1 MISGECQNWAG
12 EAAQFF
18 GGESHIRLMIRAIQ
32 RKITA
37 GNGKVRR
44 GRNRQIVN
52 PRNIAAE
59 QIIPRRK
66 MRIRELEDSV
76 HVLAPARQ
84 QTANFAGR
92 IGQSHFGGRIAS
104 WYRLARRRPPA

>member
-37 GNGKVRR
+37 GNGKIGRGCRR
-44 GRNRQIVN
+44 QGVN
-52 PRNIAAE
+52 QGDITAE
-59 QIIPRRK
+59 
-66 MRIRELEDSV
+66 
-76 HVLAPARQ
+76 
-84 QTANFAGR
+84 
-92 IGQSHFGGRIAS
+92 
-104 WYRLARRRPPA
+104 

>member
-66 MRIRELEDSV
+66 MRIRELKDSV
-76 HVLAPARQ
+76 HV
-84 QTANFAGR
+84 
-92 IGQSHFGGRIAS
+92 
-104 WYRLARRRPPA
+104 